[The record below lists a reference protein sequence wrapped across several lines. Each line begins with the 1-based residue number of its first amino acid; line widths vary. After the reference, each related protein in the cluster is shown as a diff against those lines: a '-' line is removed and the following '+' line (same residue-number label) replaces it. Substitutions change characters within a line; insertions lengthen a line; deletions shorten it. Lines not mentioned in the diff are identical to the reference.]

1 MLWLLIALALFV
13 VTRVSPS
20 RNGPVAARLY
30 DWGLFGLFP
39 RQSYKSSDL
48 RPPLLN
54 YARRDRRCDSGFSVI
69 GPRGTMVSTPGP
81 VILDWQGELI
91 WMEDQY
97 GQAMDVKVQH
107 TEVETI

>member
-1 MLWLLIALALFV
+1 
-13 VTRVSPS
+13 
-20 RNGPVAARLY
+20 
-30 DWGLFGLFP
+30 
-39 RQSYKSSDL
+39 
-48 RPPLLN
+48 
-54 YARRDRRCDSGFSVI
+54 
-69 GPRGTMVSTPGP
+69 MVSTPGP